1 MRDGRNSV
9 LLFLAIF
16 AVAAVII
23 LITELAHGDASGPVE
38 PRGASPVVSV
48 ETEIE
53 SEPPGAVATVQQI
66 EDYIKRFLS
75 TWYKP
80 GTGKR
85 WSQVP
90 EMSRWIY
97 EEALAANVD
106 PFMLAVTVKYES
118 GFQVRQGL
126 GIEGKKGE
134 RGLGQL
140 HGMARNRALRAG
152 CDLETPRGQLRGAAL
167 WLRAALDA
175 CGGDE
180 LKAFRAYQTGDCR
193 IKTAGSTFRFSE
205 LVRLRKTTGGG
216 HGAHL

>member
-38 PRGASPVVSV
+38 PREVSPVVSV

-80 GTGKR
+80 GTG
-85 WSQVP
+85 
-90 EMSRWIY
+90 
-97 EEALAANVD
+97 
-106 PFMLAVTVKYES
+106 
-118 GFQVRQGL
+118 
-126 GIEGKKGE
+126 
-134 RGLGQL
+134 
-140 HGMARNRALRAG
+140 
-152 CDLETPRGQLRGAAL
+152 
-167 WLRAALDA
+167 
-175 CGGDE
+175 
-180 LKAFRAYQTGDCR
+180 
-193 IKTAGSTFRFSE
+193 
-205 LVRLRKTTGGG
+205 
-216 HGAHL
+216 